1 MGYHSRLLVFCLTL
15 TMAFSNVLLHTAYS
29 APAPQSSYSNIT
41 PTDLVGATNSGP
53 TITATASGGNGR
65 STQSIASGNGGV
77 RYTNTQPSSGVPIR
91 AGLQFGT
98 WDGTAADID
107 FRWKSYG
114 TTVLAD
120 TTQTG
125 GTVYT
130 TTANIGDILEVRVV
144 GTSVVWYINGAPVHT
159 ETTLTIGY
167 PLKAAAS
174 IYASG
179 DSVSTIQIDVGNT
192 SPPPTRNYSNI
203 TPTNLV
209 SATNSGSTITATAT
223 DGNGRST
230 ESFSS
235 GDGGVRYTNT
245 QPSSGAP
252 IRVGLQFGTW
262 NGTAS
267 DIDFR
272 WKTYGD
278 TVLADTT
285 QTGGTVYTT
294 TANIG
299 DILEVRVVGTSVVWY
314 INEEPVHTEPNLTIG
329 YPLKAAA
336 SIYASGDSAS
346 TIQIDVG
353 NNLPLAAPSAV
364 SVTGTTTSSVTF
376 GWTNNGGSRVGTRV
390 YRKQLGT
397 NGLTLPDNGYTLIA
411 TPPSNATSYTN
422 TGLSANENYIFKIC
436 STDGTNDLC
445 FPSSLNGTTA
455 YAGTVNNYKTDH
467 TSTTEPALKKL
478 PLKGGKWFDEAY
490 GTEIMRVTDD
500 SDWPTY
506 GLGTQYSIWPTFNCD
521 NTYLLARQ
529 GANGGVYLIGWD
541 ATNFRRTTPE
551 GYLLPSATPTGKGI
565 VWEDAFWSTVNPNL
579 LYVHDGDKSTTQEIW
594 EYNVSTHAF
603 TNGSTPLHTFS
614 MLSGQS
620 ASLYLQQLSDDSDI
634 FMYNFQQTATER
646 AVVEYVVWKRS
657 TNTILRQQNMAA
669 LGLEATDIEGNP
681 MGGFNEVRIDK
692 SGQYAWIILTV
703 RQSNGQAGQRVQ
715 NIATGAITTFDQPPG
730 QDHRFVLNHAHQGNG
745 FAAGEDASTPGFQ
758 IRRFNNFSK
767 YVDTFMFT
775 EPDGTKFWL
784 GGAHVTMSSTNDDW
798 TTNSSYS
805 VNSQVMPAFNQEIWQ
820 LANDGSGRVRRLLH
834 HRSIFLD
841 PSDYYTNGYLGNP
854 KQTISRDGK
863 FIAFTSNW
871 GNSGRTDLF
880 VAKINPAPTGLGITP
895 RAQDTFNYYTAAS
908 SGVGTIIAGHTA
920 DMGGTWGL
928 HPSYSASSPV
938 GSDFPET
945 SFAARG
951 TGTGH
956 ALMLLNTAVPVSDYK
971 VMTICHRIGI
981 VGTGNMR
988 CGAAARFSN
997 PTNTGLIASWK
1008 ESGFLKLDQY
1018 VNGTATELGSY
1029 ALAVGDAKV
1038 HQITLQVS
1046 GTTVTVWV
1054 DGVAR
1059 ITATTSITGAGFA
1072 GFITG
1077 ESTTE
1082 GVNGTYVRDF
1092 FVTSN

>member
-1 MGYHSRLLVFCLTL
+1 MGYHSRLLAFFLTL
-15 TMAFSNVLLHTAYS
+15 VLAFSIVVLRTASS

-41 PTDLVGATNSGP
+41 PTDLVGATNSGS
-53 TITATASGGNGR
+53 TITATASNGRGR
-65 STQSIASGNGGV
+65 STESIASGNGGV
-77 RYTNTQPSSGVPIR
+77 RFTNSQPSSGSPIR

-114 TTVLAD
+114 DVVSAD

-125 GTVYT
+125 GQVYV
-130 TTANIGDILEVRVV
+130 TTASIGDILEVRVV
-144 GTSVVWYINGAPVHT
+144 GTSVVWYKNGSPVHT

-174 IYASG
+174 IYSSG
-179 DSVSTIQIDVGNT
+179 DSISTIQIDVGDT

-203 TPTNLV
+203 TPTNLA
-209 SATNSGSTITATAT
+209 SATNSGPTITATAT

-230 ESFSS
+230 ESLTS
-235 GDGGVRYTNT
+235 GDGGVRYTNV
-245 QPSSGAP
+245 QPSAGAP

-262 NGTAS
+262 DGTAS

-278 TVLADTT
+278 VVSADTT
-285 QTGGTVYTT
+285 QTGGQVYVT
-294 TANIG
+294 TADIG
-299 DILEVRVVGTSVVWY
+299 DILEVRIVGTSVVWY

-346 TIQIDVG
+346 NVQIDVG

-364 SVTGTTTSSVTF
+364 SVTGTTTSSVTL
-376 GWTNNGGSRVGTRV
+376 GWTNNGGSRIGTRV

-397 NGLTLPDNGYTLIA
+397 NGVSTSGTYTLA
-411 TPPSNATSYTN
+411 GTTTTANATSYTN
-422 TGLSANENYIFKIC
+422 SGLSANENYIFKVC
-436 STDGTNDLC
+436 STDGTNDEC
-445 FPSSLNGTTA
+445 IQSPLNGTTA
-455 YAGTVNNYKTDH
+455 YGGTVNNYKTDH
-467 TSTTEPALKKL
+467 SATTEPALKKL

-500 SDWPTY
+500 TDWATY

-521 NTYLLARQ
+521 NTYLLARH
-529 GANGGVYLIGWD
+529 GNDGGVSLIGWD
-541 ATNFRRTTPE
+541 ATNFRRIAPTIT
-551 GYLLPSATPTGKGI
+551 LPAATPTGRGI
-565 VWEDAFWSTVNPNL
+565 VWEDAFWSTVNPYL
-579 LYVHDGDKSTTQEIW
+579 LYVHDAEKLTSQQIW
-594 EYNVSTHAF
+594 EYNVSTGGF
-603 TNGSTPLHTFS
+603 TNGATPLHTFS
-614 MLSGQS
+614 MLNGQS
-620 ASLYLQQLSDDSDI
+620 ASLYLQQISDDSDI
-634 FMYNFQQTATER
+634 FMYNFQQAATGA

-657 TNTILRQQNMAA
+657 TNTVLRQQNLAA
-669 LGLEATDIEGNP
+669 LGLESTLEGNT
-681 MGGFNEVRIDK
+681 MKGFNEVRLDK

-715 NIATGAITTFDQPPG
+715 NISTGAITTFDQPPA
-730 QDHRFVLNHAHQGNG
+730 QDHIFVLGHAHQGNG
-745 FAAGEDASTPGFQ
+745 FAAGEDASTPAFQ
-758 IRRFNNFSK
+758 LRRFNNFSK
-767 YVDTFMFT
+767 YVNTFMFT

-784 GGAHVTMSSTNDDW
+784 GGAHVSMSSTNDDW
-798 TTNSSYS
+798 LTNSSYS
-805 VNSQVMPAFNQEIWQ
+805 VNGQSMPAFNQEIWQ

-834 HRSIFLD
+834 HRSIYLD
-841 PSDYYTNGYLGNP
+841 PGDDYTNEYFGNP
-854 KQTISRDGK
+854 KQNISRDGK
-863 FIAFTSNW
+863 YIAFTSNW
-871 GNSGRTDLF
+871 GDSGRTDLF
-880 VAKINPAPTGLGITP
+880 VAKITPAPTGLGITP

-908 SGVGTIIAGHTA
+908 SGVGTTIAGHAA

-938 GSDFPET
+938 VSDFPVT

-956 ALMLLNTAVPVSDYK
+956 ALVLLNTAVPVSDYK

-1029 ALAVGDAKV
+1029 ALAIGDAKV

-1077 ESTTE
+1077 ENTTE
-1082 GVNGTYVRDF
+1082 GATGTSVRDF
-1092 FVTSN
+1092 FVTSS